1 MADSLRVIND
11 SWGLEAPQDCRIYVM
26 TSWMR
31 FVFQSAPFPWRVVLA
46 LSLPLW
52 PGRFRRTWEFSA
64 AWTLRY
70 GRRVVI
76 GIKPPRLLEL
86 SNKRVGAYMYEP
98 ETDVQAKMRQLTC
111 HELIHACSATLR
123 LPAWLNEGLAFVTVD
138 RCLGKRTIR
147 LDTLDMLRRIQP
159 KEPPPGYRELVRLEP
174 ELIAY
179 HGVRGY

>member
-1 MADSLRVIND
+1 MFAIN
-11 SWGLEAPQDCRIYVM
+11 
-26 TSWMR
+26 
-31 FVFQSAPFPWRVVLA
+31 
-46 LSLPLW
+46 
-52 PGRFRRTWEFSA
+52 
-64 AWTLRY
+64 
-70 GRRVVI
+70 
-76 GIKPPRLLEL
+76 PPRLLEL
-86 SNKRVGAYMYEP
+86 SNKREGAYMYEP

-179 HGVRGY
+179 HGVRGYGLVKSLEESVPGFLKRNLASPKLARLIEAEMARELSLSPADFWKVIDGKLVEHFEASD